1 MDEHLT
7 EVKLLGVSFT
17 IRSEEDPSYLND
29 VMNYFK
35 QRVEETA
42 AQIAMTD
49 PLKVSIVAAINIVD
63 ELFKERMSSEKYA
76 GKVQQADEITTRLKT
91 KIDEALDSL
100 GEKFPKL

>member
-35 QRVEETA
+35 QRVEETT

-63 ELFKERMSSEKYA
+63 ELFKERISSEKHA
-76 GKVQQADEITTRLKT
+76 EKVQQAEDITNRLKT
-91 KIDEALDSL
+91 KIDDALDSL
-100 GEKFPKL
+100 ITKLPKT

>member
-7 EVKLLGVSFT
+7 EVRLLGVSFT
-17 IRSEEDPSYLND
+17 IRSEEDPSYLNE

-63 ELFKERMSSEKYA
+63 ELFKERISSGKYA
-76 GKVQQADEITTRLKT
+76 QKVQQAEDITTRLKT
-91 KIDEALDSL
+91 KIDDALNSL
-100 GEKFPKL
+100 ITKNLNQ